1 MRFTARPA
9 EAFILV
15 ILIIFEFVE
24 KATLTVTFSI
34 SNSLVYFKLN
44 QCLANYK

>member
-15 ILIIFEFVE
+15 ILITFEFVE
-24 KATLTVTFSI
+24 KATLTVTLSI
-34 SNSLVYFKLN
+34 FNLLIYLS
-44 QCLANYK
+44 

>member
-1 MRFTARPA
+1 MRFTVRPA
-9 EAFILV
+9 VDFILV
-15 ILIIFEFVE
+15 ILIVFEFVE
-24 KATLTVTFSI
+24 KATFKLTFST